1 MSGLLEREELSED
14 KVRRVLLTH
23 QFFIAGGEKPRQS
36 ESEMITVGGLDQ
48 VDTTCLKAFD
58 YVAMGHI
65 HRPQAMGKPSV
76 YYCGTPLKYSVSEC
90 EIRKNISQKWS

>member
-1 MSGLLEREELSED
+1 M
-14 KVRRVLLTH
+14 TH

-58 YVAMGHI
+58 LCGDGTY
-65 HRPQAMGKPSV
+65 PQTAGDGKTIGFNLLW
-76 YYCGTPLKYSVSEC
+76 YASEILC
-90 EIRKNISQKWS
+90 Q